1 MGSDSSS
8 RRPAG
13 SRLRAP
19 KRDQPAEDT
28 AIRCLSKE
36 ERAKL
41 SIDSWEPSL
50 LRRLLR
56 AANRL
61 PEKSAKR
68 GPNR

>member
-1 MGSDSSS
+1 MSSDTPS
-8 RRPAG
+8 RRPTG
-13 SRLRAP
+13 RRRRAA
-19 KRDQPAEDT
+19 KNDQPAEDT

-61 PEKSAKR
+61 PDKPAPGDADR
-68 GPNR
+68 

>member
-1 MGSDSSS
+1 MA
-8 RRPAG
+8 RPDE
-13 SRLRAP
+13 P
-19 KRDQPAEDT
+19 VEDT
-28 AIRCLSKE
+28 AIRCLSKD

-61 PEKSAKR
+61 PDGKPKS
-68 GPNR
+68 GS

>member
-1 MGSDSSS
+1 MDSDSRS
-8 RRPAG
+8 RRPSG
-13 SRLRAP
+13 SGRRAEEA
-19 KRDQPAEDT
+19 DEAAEDT
-28 AIRCLSKE
+28 AIRCLSKD

-61 PEKSAKR
+61 PGGNTEGGS
-68 GPNR
+68 GG